1 MRKTLRRTAGAL
13 LAVVGAWAFTPAV
26 LAQDPGADR
35 VDDLLRQSV
44 LRVPA
49 TGPFPVVK
57 RITLGQGKSM
67 LVQFPLELKDVLVA
81 DPEKVDAVVQSS
93 NRVFLIAKGQGQ
105 TNAFFFDTRGQQIL
119 LLEIAVGADLK
130 GLDSILK
137 KYVPGSRIEAEMAGK
152 AVVLSGTVRTPLD
165 AKRASD
171 IACQFVAA
179 NKSVG
184 TPSQTTGATTT
195 AINLTGAPNPPSR
208 EQYESK
214 TQNQAAACGSDTK
227 LVINLLTV
235 EGEEQVM
242 LKVTVAEVQRAL
254 LKQFGINLGSVINAG
269 NFSTK
274 LLTENALPLTA
285 ASGLGTLPIPGLGT
299 GPLDPAQGFTCA
311 TAGVLC
317 NYNPGPTSST
327 FGNSG
332 IVSTFTGS
340 DNNRVTGAL
349 RALERDGLIRTLAEP
364 NMTAVSGETANF
376 LAGGEYPI
384 PVVDSQGQLT
394 VTYKK
399 FGVGLAFT
407 PVVMSEGRISL
418 KIESEV
424 SELTTEGAVVLSN
437 ISIPALKTRQAKS
450 TVELPSG
457 GSLAIAG
464 LISDSTRQNID
475 GIPGLKDMPMLGTLF
490 RSRDFIKQ
498 ETELVVI
505 VTPYTVRPTAR
516 RNLARADDGFAPAS
530 DLKANFLGHLNRI
543 YGKTAEPPPGG
554 LKGDYGFIVD

>member
-1 MRKTLRRTAGAL
+1 MRMISRRTAGVL
-13 LAVVGAWAFTPAV
+13 LAVVGAWATVPAA
-26 LAQDPGADR
+26 LAQAPSGAED
-35 VDDLLRQSV
+35 VLQQSV
-44 LRVPA
+44 LRIPA
-49 TGPFPVVK
+49 NGNFPIAK
-57 RITLGQGKSM
+57 RATLGQGKSM
-67 LVQFPLELKDVLVA
+67 LVQFPFELKDVLVA

-93 NRVFLIAKGQGQ
+93 NRVFLIAKSQGQ
-105 TNAFFFDTRGQQIL
+105 TNAFFFDTKGQQIL
-119 LLEIAVGADLK
+119 LLEISVGADLK
-130 GLDSILK
+130 GLDGMLK

-152 AVVLSGTVRTPLD
+152 AVVLSGAVRTPLD

-184 TPSQTTGATTT
+184 QPSASGGASST
-195 AINLTGAPNPPSR
+195 NLSISSQGQPSR

-214 TQNQAAACGSDTK
+214 TQNQAASCGSDTK

-254 LKQFGINLGSVINAG
+254 LKQFGINVGAAINAG

-285 ASGLGTLPIPGLGT
+285 AAGLGTLPIPGIGT
-299 GPLDPAQGFTCA
+299 GPLDLTTGPTCA
-311 TAGVLC
+311 TAGILC
-317 NYNPGPTSST
+317 NYNSGPGGT

-332 IVSTFTGS
+332 LNSKFTGG
-340 DNNRVTGAL
+340 NTQLTGAL

-364 NMTAVSGETANF
+364 NMTAISGETANF

-407 PVVMSEGRISL
+407 PLVMSEGRISL

-424 SELTTEGAVVLSN
+424 SELTTEGAVSLSGFN
-437 ISIPALKTRQAKS
+437 IPALKTRQAKS

-475 GIPGLKDMPMLGTLF
+475 GFPGLKDVPMIGTLF

-505 VTPYTVRPTAR
+505 VTPYLVRPTAR
-516 RNLARADDGFAPAS
+516 QNLARADDGLAPAS

-543 YGKTAEPPPGG
+543 YGKGTQPPPGG
-554 LKGDYGFIVD
+554 LKGDYGFIVE